1 MKTKKQ
7 FTEQVEAI
15 NNAFAKWF
23 NGKTELVA
31 MYNQMSAEQRVEF
44 RNRMIT
50 IFATELA
57 NA

>member
-7 FTEQVEAI
+7 FTEQVEAV

-23 NGKTELVA
+23 NGKAELVA
-31 MYNQMSAEQRVEF
+31 MFNQMTAEQQVEF

>member
-7 FTEQVEAI
+7 FTEQVEAV

-23 NGKTELVA
+23 NGKAELVA
-31 MYNQMSAEQRVEF
+31 MYNQMNAEQQNEF